1 MKAPVVNAENNTGS
15 AETPAPTNAPGT
27 DPTTAPTAAPTE
39 APKPVVVGDATVEAD
54 QDEPAKAVV
63 TGTQAGTVTVKA
75 TVTVKKA
82 DDSIRTYVVT
92 GQFEVSKNRLVS
104 LTNANMASQGN
115 LTTASG
121 EWADTGIENADGSV
135 TFYTNAVSSGGGI
148 QFWIDADKKQP
159 VDLSDYKE
167 IRITASQNGTS
178 DKQSVIEPFT
188 SNSSDF
194 WNKKNESGVE
204 PGYVMFEK
212 DTPSVQVIDL
222 TKATNANIESVMV
235 KYNGHNQP
243 SAGATEEQQKAC
255 KASYTIHSIEIVA
268 KD

>member
-1 MKAPVVNAENNTGS
+1 M
-15 AETPAPTNAPGT
+15 
-27 DPTTAPTAAPTE
+27 
-39 APKPVVVGDATVEAD
+39 
-54 QDEPAKAVV
+54 
-63 TGTQAGTVTVKA
+63 KA

-104 LTNANMASQGN
+104 LTNANMAAQGN
-115 LTTASG
+115 LLNDKYEG
-121 EWADTGIENADGSV
+121 FGQGIENADGSF
-135 TFYTNAVSSGGGI
+135 TFYTNAISSGGGM
-148 QFWIDADKKQP
+148 QFWIDADARKP
-159 VDLSDYKE
+159 VNLSAYKE

-188 SNSSDF
+188 SGSENF
-194 WNKKNESGVE
+194 WDKKNESGIG

-222 TKATNANIESVMV
+222 TKATNANIESIMV
-235 KYNGHNQP
+235 KYNGYNQP
-243 SAGATEEQQKAC
+243 SAGATEDQQKEC